1 MPLPTV
7 SCPNCRAVMSFDL
20 LLTDDAPR
28 EALAAIVAAHPA
40 GKTFVKPLLRYV
52 GLFAPEKSQMNHRR
66 MAALILELVPGISA
80 AQIERNG
87 RSWACPIAY
96 WQMAFEQVLAQ
107 RDAGQLRLPL
117 KSHGYLY
124 EVLVGFATRD
134 EGKKE
139 QRLEDQRAGVAGAG
153 LSPSRQA
160 ATSTSSGGPVLLNA
174 ALKKTEM
181 PQSVRDAL
189 AKVRKQKDP

>member
-1 MPLPTV
+1 
-7 SCPNCRAVMSFDL
+7 MSFDL
-20 LLTDDAPR
+20 LLADDAPR
-28 EALAAIVAAHPA
+28 EALAAIVDAHPA
-40 GKTFVKPLLRYV
+40 GKTFVKPLLRYI

-66 MAALILELVPGISA
+66 MAALIQELVPDIHA

-87 RSWACPIAY
+87 RNWSCPIAY

-107 RDAGQLRLPL
+107 RDSGQLRLPL

-160 ATSTSSGGPVLLNA
+160 VTTTGNGPQVLNA
-174 ALKKTEM
+174 ALSKSEM
-181 PQSVRDAL
+181 PQHVREAL
-189 AKVRKQKDP
+189 SKFGKGKKHSNAV